1 MPPPREIGIAE
12 PAVEYNHRMRPA
24 DRARSTEEA
33 FGSASAFAISGR
45 LVGFAAGAGAAG
57 QRDGTVS
64 IRDGTIAALVTEP
77 PDDRGHGPGDAGADA
92 PIGPRLR
99 AAYVAPGFLDLQV
112 NGAFGHEVG
121 ADPRA
126 LRALAAALP
135 ATGVTAFLPTLVS
148 RPEADYAACFAA
160 LDEEQAAAGR
170 GERAGSARILGL
182 HLEGPLL
189 APARAGAHA
198 RDAIDA
204 ATASMLDRLG
214 DPARVR
220 LVTLAPERDGA
231 LELIGALRARGIAV
245 SLGHTDATF
254 ETFTAAVDAGARFA
268 THVWN
273 AMSPLHHRAPG
284 ATGAAL
290 SDDRVTALAIADGV
304 HMHPAVFRLT
314 ARAKGARRLALVTDA
329 IAAAG
334 LGASASALA
343 GRPVT
348 VDATSARLADGTL
361 AGSTLTLDRAVRN
374 AMQLGSLSIADAVEM
389 ASGTPRAALLGTS
402 SAGAGDQPG
411 DGARDFGPGAPA
423 DLVLLDADL
432 SVRATFVGGR
442 LAYVKDGDVDALRA

>member
-1 MPPPREIGIAE
+1 
-12 PAVEYNHRMRPA
+12 
-24 DRARSTEEA
+24 
-33 FGSASAFAISGR
+33 
-45 LVGFAAGAGAAG
+45 
-57 QRDGTVS
+57 
-64 IRDGTIAALVTEP
+64 
-77 PDDRGHGPGDAGADA
+77 
-92 PIGPRLR
+92 
-99 AAYVAPGFLDLQV
+99 
-112 NGAFGHEVG
+112 
-121 ADPRA
+121 
-126 LRALAAALP
+126 AALP

-160 LDEEQAAAGR
+160 LDEERAAAAR

-189 APARAGAHA
+189 APTRAGAHA
-198 RDAIDA
+198 RAAIDA
-204 ATASMLDRLG
+204 ATASTIDRLG

-231 LELIGALRARGIAV
+231 LALIAALRARGVAV

-254 ETFTAAVDAGARFA
+254 ETFTAGVDAGARLA
-268 THVWN
+268 THVFN

-304 HMHPAVFRLT
+304 HTHPAVFRLT
-314 ARAKGARRLALVTDA
+314 ARAKGPRRLALVTDA

-334 LGASASALA
+334 LGPGASALA

-374 AMQLGSLSIADAVEM
+374 ASQFASLSIEEVVEM
-389 ASGTPRAALLGTS
+389 ASGTPRAALLGTG
-402 SAGAGDQPG
+402 ADHAGDG
-411 DGARDFGPGAPA
+411 TRGLGPGAPA